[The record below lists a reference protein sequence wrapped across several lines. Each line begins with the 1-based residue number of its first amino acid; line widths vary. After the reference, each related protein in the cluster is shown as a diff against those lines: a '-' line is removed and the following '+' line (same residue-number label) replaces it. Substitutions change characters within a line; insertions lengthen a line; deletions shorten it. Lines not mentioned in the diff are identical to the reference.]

1 MSAIYR
7 KSFKGI
13 DEVAFK
19 SNGLPMRMMS
29 YLVVVDGEASVDQL
43 AARNP
48 QLPSLQAVLQG
59 LAEQGFLEV
68 AGSAANV
75 VEMTGMR
82 VANGAPMQGYAQ
94 PMQQPMQQPA
104 YAPQQQ
110 QAYAPQ
116 QQPAYAPQ
124 QPAYAP
130 QPAFFPELESYKAN
144 MTRDVSALLGAD
156 AAPVISKIQACRNK
170 DELFAAMMGIKKIIG
185 IYTDRN
191 AADKFGAKYGAL
203 GI

>member
-19 SNGLPMRMMS
+19 TNGLPMRMMS
-29 YLVVVDGEASVDQL
+29 YLLVVDGEASVDQL

-75 VEMTGMR
+75 VEMSGMR
-82 VANGAPMQGYAQ
+82 VANGAPTQGYAQ
-94 PMQQPMQQPA
+94 PMQQPMQQQA

-110 QAYAPQ
+110 QAYVPQ

-130 QPAFFPELESYKAN
+130 QPAFFPELESYKVN
-144 MTRDVSALLGAD
+144 MTRDISALLGAD
-156 AAPVISKIQACRNK
+156 AAPVISKIQACRSK

-185 IYTDRN
+185 IYADRN

>member
-130 QPAFFPELESYKAN
+130 QPVFFPELESYKAN

-203 GI
+203 GV

>member
-29 YLVVVDGEASVDQL
+29 YLLVVDGEASVDQL

-82 VANGAPMQGYAQ
+82 VANGAPTQGYAQ

-104 YAPQQQ
+104 YAPQPQ

-116 QQPAYAPQ
+116 QQQAYAPQ

-156 AAPVISKIQACRNK
+156 AAPVISKIQACRSK
-170 DELFAAMMGIKKIIG
+170 DELFASMMGIKKIIG
-185 IYTDRN
+185 IYADRN

-203 GI
+203 GV